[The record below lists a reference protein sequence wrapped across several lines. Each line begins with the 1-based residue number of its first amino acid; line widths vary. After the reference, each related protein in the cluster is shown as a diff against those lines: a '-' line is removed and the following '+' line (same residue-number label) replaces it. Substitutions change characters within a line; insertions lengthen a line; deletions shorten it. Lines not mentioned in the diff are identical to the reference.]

1 MTTRFAPFSF
11 VADII
16 VADGRVHML
25 ELGYLKKSGLLG
37 YKKAYG
43 IDPLPAIEAFEEK
56 VDPRRESDAP
66 NHNSNA
72 RLTTLNK
79 AIFYALL
86 AGQCSTVFPD
96 TKLYPMA
103 GMHALAAPIQAD
115 FAAPDIVV
123 KVPVMNR
130 GEGIYIAPR
139 KALASTAVQQAIDT
153 KLQLNT
159 MDVQSPALAV
169 QARVTPD
176 PVLVAGR
183 IYAPTMRVLMTAYQD
198 PDGAF
203 DIRYHGACY
212 RLPEADMAT
221 ARTLHEKFLCLATRD
236 ERDNAAAPVPAPLFT
251 SVCTQLNAT
260 FKPAFSDVF
269 FADPLDLA
277 SSLMTDKRQGVQLA
291 GLDFASNLR
300 LHKLPEPEKLYNVT
314 LQAKDLAENDVVARR
329 YLWARGHD
337 EDDTWSPALRDL
349 HKYAQNIS
357 ARGDKP
363 VIRIKAPSGKGQKT
377 LSL

>member
-1 MTTRFAPFSF
+1 MMTRFAPFSF

-43 IDPLPAIEAFEEK
+43 IDPLPAIEAFEDR
-56 VDPRRESDAP
+56 VDPRYESDAP

-86 AGQCSTVFPD
+86 AGQCSAVFPE

-103 GMHALAAPIQAD
+103 GMQALAEPIQAE
-115 FAAPDIVV
+115 FAEPDIVV

-139 KALASTAVQQAIDT
+139 KALANPVMQQTIDN
-153 KLQLNT
+153 KLQLNV

-183 IYAPTMRVLMTAYQD
+183 PYAPTMRVLMTAYQD

-203 DIRYHGACY
+203 AIRYHGASY

-236 ERDNAAAPVPAPLFT
+236 ERDHAAAPVPAPVFT
-251 SVCTQLNAT
+251 SVCAQLNAT
-260 FKPAFSDVF
+260 FKPAFADVF

-277 SSLMTDKRQGVQLA
+277 SGLMADKRPGIQLA
-291 GLDFASNLR
+291 GLDFTSNLR
-300 LHKLPEPEKLYNVT
+300 PHKLPEPEKLYNVT
-314 LQAKDLAENDVVARR
+314 LQAKELAENDVIARR

-337 EDDTWSPALRDL
+337 DDETWSPALRDL
-349 HKYAQNIS
+349 YKYAQNIP
-357 ARGDKP
+357 ARGNKP
-363 VIRIKAPSGKGQKT
+363 VIRIKASPAQAQKS

>member
-1 MTTRFAPFSF
+1 MMTRFAPFSF

-25 ELGYLKKSGLLG
+25 ELGYLKNSGLLG

-56 VDPRRESDAP
+56 VDQRRESDAP

-86 AGQCSTVFPD
+86 AGQCAALFPE

-103 GMHALAAPIQAD
+103 GMHALAEPIQTE
-115 FAAPDIVV
+115 FAEPDIVL

-130 GEGIYIAPR
+130 GEGVYIAPR
-139 KALASTAVQQAIDT
+139 EALANPAMQQAIDS
-153 KLQLNT
+153 KLQLNV

-176 PVLVAGR
+176 AVLVAGR
-183 IYAPTMRVLMTAYQD
+183 PYAPTMRVMMTAYQD

-203 DIRYHGACY
+203 AIRYHGACY

-260 FKPAFSDVF
+260 FKPAFGEVF

-277 SSLMTDKRQGVQLA
+277 SSLMADKRHGMQLT
-291 GLDFASNLR
+291 GLDFTSNLR
-300 LHKLPEPEKLYNVT
+300 PHRLPDRDKLDAVT
-314 LQAKDLAENDVVARR
+314 MQAKELAENDVVARR
-329 YLWARGHD
+329 YLWARGRD
-337 EDDTWSPALRDL
+337 DDDTWSPAMRDL
-349 HKYAQNIS
+349 YRYARNIN

-363 VIRIKAPSGKGQKT
+363 VIRIKAPSARGQKN

>member
-1 MTTRFAPFSF
+1 MRFAPFSF

-25 ELGYLKKSGLLG
+25 ELGYLKNSGLLG
-37 YKKAYG
+37 YRKAYG
-43 IDPLPAIEAFEEK
+43 VDPLPAIEAFENK
-56 VDPRRESDAP
+56 VDQRRETDAP

-103 GMHALAAPIQAD
+103 GMHALAEPIQAE
-115 FAAPDIVV
+115 FADADIVV

-139 KALASTAVQQAIDT
+139 KALASTAVQQAIDS

-159 MDVQSPALAV
+159 MDVQSPTLAV

-183 IYAPTMRVLMTAYQD
+183 AYAPTMRVLMTAHQD

-236 ERDNAAAPVPAPLFT
+236 ERENAAAPVPTPLLT
-251 SVCTQLNAT
+251 SVYSQLNAQ
-260 FKPAFSDVF
+260 FKPAFAELF

-277 SSLMTDKRQGVQLA
+277 STLMADKRQGVRLA

-300 LHKLPEPEKLYNVT
+300 LHKLPIPEKLHSIIM
-314 LQAKDLAENDVVARR
+314 QATEIAENDVVARR
-329 YLWARGHD
+329 YLWARARDD
-337 EDDTWSPALRDL
+337 EETWSPAMHALQ
-349 HKYAQNIS
+349 KYALNI
-357 ARGDKP
+357 ATRGDKP
-363 VIRIKAPSGKGQKT
+363 VIRIKAAPARDQKT